1 MAAATIDSRLSASR
15 IIVGRY
21 TGDGAATQ
29 AVTGLGVKPE
39 ALQIWADRTTA
50 GALAY
55 QKILLKTRSNTT
67 TFCTDIVGMNEV
79 DDAIVSLDEDG
90 FTVGDEG
97 VAHPNEN
104 LQVYKFIAWL

>member
-21 TGDGAATQ
+21 TGDGNATQ
-29 AVTGLGVKPE
+29 TVTGLGAKPE
-39 ALQIWADRTTA
+39 ALQIWADRTDA

-55 QKILLKTRSNTT
+55 QKILLKTRSSTT
-67 TFCTDIVGMNEV
+67 TFCTDIMNGNEV
-79 DDAIVSLDEDG
+79 DDAVRSLDDDG
-90 FTVGDEG
+90 FTVGDEA

-104 LQVYKFIAWL
+104 TQVYKFIAWL